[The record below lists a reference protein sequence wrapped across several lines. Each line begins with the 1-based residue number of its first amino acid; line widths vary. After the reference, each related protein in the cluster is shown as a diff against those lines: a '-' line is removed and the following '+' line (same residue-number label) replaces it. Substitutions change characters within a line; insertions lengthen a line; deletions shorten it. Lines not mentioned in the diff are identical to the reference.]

1 MENLARKNTMT
12 LPTFSE
18 VLASRAKFTDARIT
32 FETCDE
38 AGDLTFRL
46 GERSGY
52 SLEEEEYDAA
62 REAHRL
68 LCANIAMARSNR
80 NNATYDGSRHG

>member
-1 MENLARKNTMT
+1 MT

-18 VLASRAKFTDARIT
+18 VRASRAKFTDARIT
-32 FETCDE
+32 FEACGAAD
-38 AGDLTFRL
+38 DLTFRL
-46 GERSGY
+46 GDRSGY

-68 LCANIAMARSNR
+68 LCANIATERSNR
-80 NNATYDGSRHG
+80 SNATFDGSRHG